1 MFGTKYHSNIK
12 TSAAVS
18 AKDER
23 CCITSKKSTFGFFEN
38 LPTIGFVFIKGGR
51 VVETKALLER
61 KKAEVMRILK
71 GEAPAPVRKNVV
83 HSEIVGEIQRKRRE
97 QTDSNSTDV
106 NGSESGS
113 QPN

>member
-1 MFGTKYHSNIK
+1 
-12 TSAAVS
+12 
-18 AKDER
+18 
-23 CCITSKKSTFGFFEN
+23 
-38 LPTIGFVFIKGGR
+38 
-51 VVETKALLER
+51 
-61 KKAEVMRILK
+61 MRILK